1 MTLARLACIGLL
13 LGTVPAAAE
22 TLTVKVTGAS
32 GPQGK
37 IVISLW
43 NGPKGFSGNGG
54 KPLVNRSAPVAGGG
68 ATFSFEGLPP
78 GRYAVSAFHDTDA
91 DGKLKTNFIG
101 MPREPVGVSGKA
113 GGMPSFEKS
122 VFVVPSPPITIALRS
137 LGG

>member
-1 MTLARLACIGLL
+1 MNAKLGLILML
-13 LGTVPAAAE
+13 LGTAPVAAE

-37 IVISLW
+37 IVVSLW
-43 NGPKGFSGNGG
+43 NAPKGFSSFDSS
-54 KPLVNRSAPVAGGG
+54 KALANRSVPVSGGG
-68 ATFSFEGLPP
+68 ATISFEGLAP
-78 GRYAVSAFHDTDA
+78 GRYAVSAFHDADG

-113 GGMPSFEKS
+113 GGMPGFEKS
-122 VFVVPSPPITIALRS
+122 VFTVPSAPVVVVLRT